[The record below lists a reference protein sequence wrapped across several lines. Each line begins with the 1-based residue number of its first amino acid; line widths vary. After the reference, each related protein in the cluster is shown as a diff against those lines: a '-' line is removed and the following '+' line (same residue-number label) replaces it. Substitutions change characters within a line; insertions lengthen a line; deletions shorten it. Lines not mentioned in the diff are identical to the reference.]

1 MKWNLSNDEWWTGI
15 IRLPILGS
23 LLPPSLK
30 VSSISSEKK
39 TDHGA
44 RRTRAQG
51 DLSSKLSLIAICA
64 GETGES
70 GQAGQVQTRRRPLAT
85 LERHVLGRVRLSV
98 SYRLRLHVPTY
109 IQ

>member
-1 MKWNLSNDEWWTGI
+1 MESMNDEWWTGI

-70 GQAGQVQTRRRPLAT
+70 GQAGLVRYKHVDVHSRP
-85 LERHVLGRVRLSV
+85 
-98 SYRLRLHVPTY
+98 
-109 IQ
+109 

>member
-1 MKWNLSNDEWWTGI
+1 MESMNDEWRTGI

-23 LLPPSLK
+23 LLPPSLRYR
-30 VSSISSEKK
+30 VGISSEKK

-70 GQAGQVQTRRRPLAT
+70 GQAGLVRYKHVDVHSRP
-85 LERHVLGRVRLSV
+85 
-98 SYRLRLHVPTY
+98 
-109 IQ
+109 

>member
-70 GQAGQVQTRRRPLAT
+70 GQAGQVQTHRRPLAT